1 MSLSVAR
8 PEGRETGREGDRE
21 TGRDG
26 GRQGGR
32 SHICRS
38 CRSSSPL
45 PHLGTEGKAG
55 KNGSVVESGGRV
67 VSAKR
72 MVGAGDG
79 TK

>member
-1 MSLSVAR
+1 M
-8 PEGRETGREGDRE
+8 EGGRET
-21 TGRDG
+21 

-38 CRSSSPL
+38 CRFSSHPL

-79 TK
+79 TGRDRIGHSANHILTLYKL